1 MHFDL
6 LDIAVFVRAAALG
19 NLSAA
24 ARDLALSTST
34 ASARLQR
41 LEEQLGARL
50 LHRTTRRLSLT
61 GDGERFLVHAEQLL
75 VISEAAA
82 QSVGRGA
89 EAPRGPLRVTAPAS
103 FGRQH
108 VSPAIPAFLKAYP
121 DITLDL
127 RLTDQ
132 IVGLVD
138 AGIDVALRMGALPD
152 SSLVARPLAPSRRV
166 ICASPDYLG
175 RHGTPRHPEDLR
187 KHNCLVLGDQSTW
200 RFDTPVGEHAVAVHG
215 NLRVDNGEVIR
226 DAILA
231 GMGIALKSTW
241 DVAPYLQR
249 GDLVSLLDEYPVLPA
264 VSIWAVYPSRHL
276 VPAKTRAFVD
286 FFADWFGSPP
296 YWDRGHP
303 STPPQIAHTA

>member
-41 LEEQLGARL
+41 LEDQLGARL

-61 GDGERFLVHAEQLL
+61 GDGERFLEHAEQLL
-75 VISEAAA
+75 VMSEAAV

-89 EAPRGPLRVTAPAS
+89 EAPRGTLRVTAPAS

-108 VSPAIPAFLKAYP
+108 VSPAIPAFLAKYP
-121 DITLDL
+121 GITLDL

-152 SSLVARPLAPSRRV
+152 STLVARPLAPSLRV
-166 ICASPDYLG
+166 ICASPDYLR
-175 RHGTPRHPEDLR
+175 RHGTPRHPEELR
-187 KHNCLVLGDQSTW
+187 QHNCLILGDQSTW
-200 RFDTPVGEHAVAVHG
+200 RFDTPVGEHAVAVRG

-226 DAILA
+226 DAIVA
-231 GMGIALKSTW
+231 GVGIALKSTW
-241 DVAPYLQR
+241 DVASLLR
-249 GDLVSLLDEYPVLPA
+249 EGRLVTVLDEYPVLPS
-264 VSIWAVYPSRHL
+264 VSIWAIYPSRHL
-276 VPAKTRAFVD
+276 VPLKTRAFVD
-286 FFADWFGSPP
+286 FFANWFGSPP
-296 YWDRGHP
+296 YWDRGDSP
-303 STPPQIAHTA
+303 AAPQIAHTA

>member
-41 LEEQLGARL
+41 LEDQLGTRL

-61 GDGERFLVHAEQLL
+61 GDGERFLEHAEQLIA
-75 VISEAAA
+75 VSETAA
-82 QSVGRGA
+82 QAVGRGA
-89 EAPRGPLRVTAPAS
+89 EAPHGPLRVAAPAS

-108 VSPAIPAFLKAYP
+108 VSPAIPAFLATYP
-121 DITLDL
+121 HITLDL

-138 AGIDVALRMGALPD
+138 GGIDVALRMGVLPD
-152 SSLVARPLAPSRRV
+152 STLVARPLAPSHRV
-166 ICASPDYLG
+166 ICAAPDYLA

-187 KHNCLVLGDQSTW
+187 AHNCLVLGDQSTW
-200 RFDTPVGEHAVAVHG
+200 RFDTPVGETAIAVRG
-215 NLRVDNGEVIR
+215 NLRADNGEVIR
-226 DAILA
+226 DAIVA
-231 GMGIALKSTW
+231 GLGIALKSTW
-241 DVAPYLQR
+241 DVAPLLRR
-249 GDLVSLLDEYPVLPA
+249 GELVTVLDEYPVLPA

-286 FFADWFGSPP
+286 FFANWFGAPP
-296 YWDRGHP
+296 YWDRGDP
-303 STPPQIAHTA
+303 PAAPQITHTP

>member
-34 ASARLQR
+34 ASARLGR
-41 LEEQLGARL
+41 LEAQLGTRL

-61 GDGERFLVHAEQLL
+61 GDGERFLEHAEQLL
-75 VISEAAA
+75 ATADLAA

-89 EAPRGPLRVTAPAS
+89 DAPYGQLRVTAPAS

-108 VSPAIPAFLKAYP
+108 VSPAIPAFLATYP
-121 DITLDL
+121 GITLDL

-132 IVGLVD
+132 VVGLVD
-138 AGIDVALRMGALPD
+138 AGIDVALRMGALHD
-152 SSLVARPLAPSRRV
+152 STLVARPLAPSHRA
-166 ICASPDYLG
+166 ICASPAYLA
-175 RHGTPRHPEDLR
+175 RHGTPRHPEDLHH
-187 KHNCLVLGDQSTW
+187 HNCLVLGDQATW
-200 RFDTPVGEHAVAVHG
+200 RFDTPVGETAIAVRG

-241 DVAPYLQR
+241 DVAGQLRR
-249 GDLVSLLDEYPVLPA
+249 GELVTVLDEYPVLPV

-286 FFADWFGSPP
+286 FFAAYFGSPP
-296 YWDRGHP
+296 YWDRGD
-303 STPPQIAHTA
+303 PPPAVQIAHTA

>member
-6 LDIAVFVRAAALG
+6 IDIAVFVRAAALG

-41 LEEQLGARL
+41 LEDQLGTRL

-61 GDGERFLVHAEQLL
+61 GDGERFLEHAEQLL
-75 VISEAAA
+75 ATSELAA

-89 EAPRGPLRVTAPAS
+89 EAPHGPLRVTAPAS

-108 VSPAIPAFLKAYP
+108 VSPAIPAFLATYP
-121 DITLDL
+121 GITLDL

-132 IVGLVD
+132 IVSLVD
-138 AGIDVALRMGALPD
+138 SGIDVALRMGALPD
-152 SSLVARPLAPSRRV
+152 STLVARPLAPSLRV
-166 ICASPDYLG
+166 ICASPAYLA
-175 RHGTPRHPEDLR
+175 RHGVPRHPEDLR
-187 KHNCLVLGDQSTW
+187 RHNCLILGDQSTW
-200 RFDTPVGEHAVAVHG
+200 RFDTPVGETSVGVRG

-241 DVAPYLQR
+241 DVAPYLR
-249 GDLVSLLDEYPVLPA
+249 GGELVTVLDEYPVLPA

-276 VPAKTRAFVD
+276 VPAKTRAFVE
-286 FFADWFGSPP
+286 FFADRFGSPP
-296 YWDRGHP
+296 YWDRGDCPLRPH
-303 STPPQIAHTA
+303 IAHTG

>member
-6 LDIAVFVRAAALG
+6 IDIAVFVRAAALG

-41 LEEQLGARL
+41 LEDQLGTRL

-61 GDGERFLVHAEQLL
+61 SDGERFLEHAEQLL
-75 VISEAAA
+75 ATSELAA

-89 EAPRGPLRVTAPAS
+89 EAPHGALRVAAPAS

-108 VSPAIPAFLKAYP
+108 VSPAIPAFLAAYP
-121 DITLDL
+121 GLTLDL

-132 IVGLVD
+132 VVSLVD
-138 AGIDVALRMGALPD
+138 SGIDVALRMGALPD
-152 SSLVARPLAPSRRV
+152 STLVARPLAPSHRV
-166 ICASPDYLG
+166 ICASPAYFA
-175 RHGTPRHPEDLR
+175 RHGLPRHPEDLR

-200 RFDTPVGEHAVAVHG
+200 RFDTPVGETSVSVRG

-241 DVAPYLQR
+241 DVAVHLR
-249 GDLVSLLDEYPVLPA
+249 RRELVTVLDEYPVLPA

-286 FFADWFGSPP
+286 FFADRFGSPP
-296 YWDRGHP
+296 YWDLDD
-303 STPPQIAHTA
+303 SPPPPRIAHTV

>member
-6 LDIAVFVRAAALG
+6 LDIAVFARAAALG

-41 LEEQLGARL
+41 LEDQLGTRL

-61 GDGERFLVHAEQLL
+61 GDGERFLEHAEQLL
-75 VISEAAA
+75 ATSEQAM

-108 VSPAIPAFLKAYP
+108 VSPAIPAFLATYP

-127 RLTDQ
+127 RLTDRVVSL
-132 IVGLVD
+132 ID
-138 AGIDVALRMGALPD
+138 SGIDVALRMGALPD
-152 SSLVARPLAPSRRV
+152 STLVARPLAPSHRV
-166 ICASPDYLG
+166 ICASPDYLS

-187 KHNCLVLGDQSTW
+187 AHNCLVLGDQSTW
-200 RFDTPVGEHAVAVHG
+200 RFDTPLGETAIAVHG
-215 NLRVDNGEVIR
+215 NLRADNGEVIR
-226 DAILA
+226 DAVLA

-241 DVAPYLQR
+241 DVAPHLRR
-249 GDLVSLLDEYPVLPA
+249 GNLVTVLDEYPVVPA

-286 FFADWFGSPP
+286 FFANRFGSPP
-296 YWDRGHP
+296 YWDRGDP
-303 STPPQIAHTA
+303 PTPRSIAHTA

>member
-41 LEEQLGARL
+41 LEDQLGTRL

-61 GDGERFLVHAEQLL
+61 GDGERFLEHAEQLL
-75 VISEAAA
+75 ITSEAAA

-89 EAPRGPLRVTAPAS
+89 EAPHGQLRVTAPAS

-108 VSPAIPAFLKAYP
+108 VSPALPAFLAAYP
-121 DITLDL
+121 GITLDL

-132 IVGLVD
+132 VIGLVD
-138 AGIDVALRMGALPD
+138 GGIDVALRMGVLPD
-152 SSLVARPLAPSRRV
+152 STLVARPLAPSHRV
-166 ICASPDYLG
+166 ICASPDYLA

-187 KHNCLVLGDQSTW
+187 RHNCLVLGDQTNW
-200 RFDTPVGEHAVAVHG
+200 RFDTPLGETAVTVHG
-215 NLRVDNGEVIR
+215 NLRADNGEVIR

-241 DVAPYLQR
+241 DVASHLRR
-249 GDLVSLLDEYPVLPA
+249 GELITVLDEYPVLPA

-296 YWDRGHP
+296 YWDRGDLP
-303 STPPQIAHTA
+303 APPATHHF